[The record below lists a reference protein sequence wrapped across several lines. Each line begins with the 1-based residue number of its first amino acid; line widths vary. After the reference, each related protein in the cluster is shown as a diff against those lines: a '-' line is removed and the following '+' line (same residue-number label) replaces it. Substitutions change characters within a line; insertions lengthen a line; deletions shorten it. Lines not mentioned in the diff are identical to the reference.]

1 MRLSRL
7 TSNQN
12 PRSIDLPKA
21 HSDANTSVEGILSQ
35 VLLQRCYYPF
45 VDETSERIKIKLLLA
60 ILNPKLAFQTP
71 LHNVA
76 VLGPAFTVHVVDLR
90 CCGSVDIDDT
100 LRSCRLMFV
109 I

>member
-7 TSNQN
+7 ASNQN
-12 PRSIDLPKA
+12 PQSIDLPKV
-21 HSDANTSVEGILSQ
+21 HSDANTSVERILSQ
-35 VLLQRCYYPF
+35 VLQRCYYPF

-76 VLGPAFTVHVVDLR
+76 VLGPAYTVHVVDLR

-100 LRSCRLMFV
+100 LRSCRLIFV